1 MTSAVEVLYIM
12 SPITH
17 MLSLYYHIIFY
28 NFHYLTIYLYAHGDL
43 GTPEVTSF
51 FPNVVM
57 HVRLKHL
64 AISGLEKSRGD
75 KTLELCR
82 ILLCWGRM
90 EAFSG
95 GR

>member
-1 MTSAVEVLYIM
+1 MSLSATGIKLRSHWKDKHQGQPGLLMTSAVEVLYIM

-64 AISGLEKSRGD
+64 AI
-75 KTLELCR
+75 
-82 ILLCWGRM
+82 
-90 EAFSG
+90 
-95 GR
+95 